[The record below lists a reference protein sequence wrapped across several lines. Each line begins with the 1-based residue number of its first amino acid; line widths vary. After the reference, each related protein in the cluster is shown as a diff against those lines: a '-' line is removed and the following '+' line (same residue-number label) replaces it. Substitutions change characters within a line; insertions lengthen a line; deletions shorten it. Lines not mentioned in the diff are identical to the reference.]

1 MTASRSGKDPF
12 YFSTIFARII
22 LNLSLI
28 SYLIQL
34 IFIDLFL
41 FFFSFFLFA
50 LIIHIPPSPS
60 CAIAAPLRA
69 RAIMVL
75 PKWICAETKVMHER
89 GKNSREFCPQS
100 IQLNIDQLNRS
111 CSSIVHISPR
121 RWFGQNDRNIS
132 FFFFLTLYRH
142 NRSNYCGSTNT
153 WESVQTK
160 TNLINIFS
168 KIKIIKYRLLR
179 VKQSWIKGCV
189 KMEQI
194 YRNWHLFYFIIHRIT
209 NTK

>member
-1 MTASRSGKDPF
+1 MLSPRHCVHVRLWCFQSEFVLKRKLCTKGGKTPESFVLSRF
-12 YFSTIFARII
+12 
-22 LNLSLI
+22 NLI
-28 SYLIQL
+28 STNWTEVAHPS
-34 IFIDLFL
+34 FI
-41 FFFSFFLFA
+41 S
-50 LIIHIPPSPS
+50 
-60 CAIAAPLRA
+60 LRGVDSD
-69 RAIMVL
+69 RTIE
-75 PKWICAETKVMHER
+75 I
-89 GKNSREFCPQS
+89 S
-100 IQLNIDQLNRS
+100 I
-111 CSSIVHISPR
+111 
-121 RWFGQNDRNIS
+121 

-160 TNLINIFS
+160 TNLINISS